1 LDIFDILALI
11 GGISLFLFG
20 MDLMGTGLEK
30 RAGRQ
35 LKSVLARMTSSPLK
49 GFLLGLAVTAII
61 QSSAA
66 TTVMV
71 VGFVNSGV
79 MVLKQAIGVIMGANL
94 GTTVT
99 AWILSL
105 TGIQGDSLIVNLL
118 KPTSFVPIL
127 ALIGVIMYMF
137 LKDKKKKDLGLI
149 FLGFSVLMF
158 GMDAMTSSMEGLKNV
173 PEFAQMIVLFQNPFL
188 GVLAGA
194 VITAL
199 IQSSSASV
207 GILQALTMT
216 GSIPYST
223 AIPIIMGQNIGT
235 CITALLSAIGATTNA
250 KRAAFVHLF
259 FNLIGTVIFLALF
272 LIVNKLFDIA
282 VFSQFATPFG
292 IAVAHSI
299 FNVLT
304 TALLMPFSNLLE
316 KLVTAVV
323 RNSPKEEKIIFLD
336 ERLLATP
343 SVALEQCR
351 KGAVEMAKLSVEALR
366 MSLNM
371 FSNYNEKE
379 EELIR
384 EYENDCDKYE
394 DTLGTYLVR
403 ISSQQLSIEDSTEVT
418 KLLHMIGDYERISD
432 HAVNMLESA
441 EEVRSKKLS
450 FSNAATRELNV
461 MMDAVREIL
470 GYAYNAFSENKYDE
484 AIMVEPLEQVVDKLA
499 IDVKREHIIRLQK
512 SECSI
517 ELGFVLA
524 DIINNLKRVSDHC
537 SNIAGCILEL
547 SHDSMDMHEYLRGVK
562 SGDSEYD
569 DYYKYFSMK
578 YSI

>member
-1 LDIFDILALI
+1 M
-11 GGISLFLFG
+11 S
-20 MDLMGTGLEK
+20 LMGTALEK
-30 RAGRQ
+30 RAGSQ
-35 LKSVLARMTSSPLK
+35 LKSILGRMTSSPIK
-49 GFLLGLAVTAII
+49 GFILGLGVTAII
-61 QSSAA
+61 QSSSA

-79 MVLKQAIGVIMGANL
+79 MALKQAIGVIMGANL

-105 TGIQGDSLIVNLL
+105 TGIQGDSVIVKLF
-118 KPTSFVPIL
+118 KPSSFVPVL
-127 ALIGVIMYMF
+127 ALIGVILYIF
-137 LKDKKKKDLGLI
+137 QKNKKKKDIGLI
-149 FLGFSVLMF
+149 LLGFSVLMF
-158 GMDAMTSSMEGLKNV
+158 GMEIMTGSLSGLKNV
-173 PEFAQMIVLFQNPFL
+173 PEFTNLLTVFRNPLL

-194 VITAL
+194 ALTAV

-216 GSIPYST
+216 GSIPYAT

-235 CITALLSAIGATTNA
+235 CVTALLSSIGATRNG

-259 FNLIGTVIFLALF
+259 FNLIGTLVFLPVF
-272 LIVNKLFDIA
+272 LIINEIFDLAI
-282 VFSQFATPFG
+282 VSQAATPFG

-299 FNVLT
+299 FNIIT
-304 TALLMPFSNLLE
+304 TAMLMPFSKQLE
-316 KLVTAVV
+316 KLVTVIV
-323 RNSPKEEKIIFLD
+323 RPSKKEEKIIFLD

-343 SVALEQCR
+343 SIALEQCR
-351 KGAVEMAKLSVEALR
+351 KGAVDMARLSVDALKL
-366 MSLNM
+366 SLNM
-371 FSNYNEKE
+371 YSEYNEKDAQ
-379 EELIR
+379 LIHD
-384 EYENDCDKYE
+384 YEDSCDKYE

-403 ISSQQLSIEDSTEVT
+403 ISSQELSIEDSAEVT
-418 KLLHMIGDYERISD
+418 KLLHMIGDFERISD

-441 EEVRSKKLS
+441 EEVREKKLS
-450 FSNAATRELNV
+450 FSGAATKELSV

-470 GYAYNAFSENKYDE
+470 GYAFDSFKDSRLDE

-499 IDVKREHIIRLQK
+499 VELKREHIMRLQK
-512 SECSI
+512 SECTI

-537 SNIAGCILEL
+537 SNIAGCMLEL
-547 SHDSMDMHEYLRGVK
+547 SHDSMEMHEYLRGVK
-562 SGDSEYD
+562 SGDSEFN

-578 YSI
+578 YTI

>member
-1 LDIFDILALI
+1 
-11 GGISLFLFG
+11 
-20 MDLMGTGLEK
+20 
-30 RAGRQ
+30 
-35 LKSVLARMTSSPLK
+35 
-49 GFLLGLAVTAII
+49 
-61 QSSAA
+61 
-66 TTVMV
+66 
-71 VGFVNSGV
+71 
-79 MVLKQAIGVIMGANL
+79 
-94 GTTVT
+94 
-99 AWILSL
+99 
-105 TGIQGDSLIVNLL
+105 
-118 KPTSFVPIL
+118 
-127 ALIGVIMYMF
+127 
-137 LKDKKKKDLGLI
+137 
-149 FLGFSVLMF
+149 
-158 GMDAMTSSMEGLKNV
+158 
-173 PEFAQMIVLFQNPFL
+173 
-188 GVLAGA
+188 
-194 VITAL
+194 
-199 IQSSSASV
+199 
-207 GILQALTMT
+207 
-216 GSIPYST
+216 
-223 AIPIIMGQNIGT
+223 
-235 CITALLSAIGATTNA
+235 
-250 KRAAFVHLF
+250 
-259 FNLIGTVIFLALF
+259 
-272 LIVNKLFDIA
+272 
-282 VFSQFATPFG
+282 
-292 IAVAHSI
+292 
-299 FNVLT
+299 
-304 TALLMPFSNLLE
+304 
-316 KLVTAVV
+316 
-323 RNSPKEEKIIFLD
+323 
-336 ERLLATP
+336 
-343 SVALEQCR
+343 
-351 KGAVEMAKLSVEALR
+351 MAKLSVEALR

>member
-1 LDIFDILALI
+1 MDIFDILALI

-199 IQSSSASV
+199 IQSSS
-207 GILQALTMT
+207 
-216 GSIPYST
+216 
-223 AIPIIMGQNIGT
+223 
-235 CITALLSAIGATTNA
+235 
-250 KRAAFVHLF
+250 
-259 FNLIGTVIFLALF
+259 
-272 LIVNKLFDIA
+272 
-282 VFSQFATPFG
+282 
-292 IAVAHSI
+292 
-299 FNVLT
+299 
-304 TALLMPFSNLLE
+304 
-316 KLVTAVV
+316 
-323 RNSPKEEKIIFLD
+323 
-336 ERLLATP
+336 
-343 SVALEQCR
+343 
-351 KGAVEMAKLSVEALR
+351 
-366 MSLNM
+366 
-371 FSNYNEKE
+371 
-379 EELIR
+379 
-384 EYENDCDKYE
+384 
-394 DTLGTYLVR
+394 
-403 ISSQQLSIEDSTEVT
+403 
-418 KLLHMIGDYERISD
+418 
-432 HAVNMLESA
+432 
-441 EEVRSKKLS
+441 
-450 FSNAATRELNV
+450 
-461 MMDAVREIL
+461 
-470 GYAYNAFSENKYDE
+470 
-484 AIMVEPLEQVVDKLA
+484 
-499 IDVKREHIIRLQK
+499 
-512 SECSI
+512 
-517 ELGFVLA
+517 
-524 DIINNLKRVSDHC
+524 
-537 SNIAGCILEL
+537 
-547 SHDSMDMHEYLRGVK
+547 
-562 SGDSEYD
+562 
-569 DYYKYFSMK
+569 
-578 YSI
+578 